1 MTTHVISGD
10 EAIAIARARA
20 AEQGWAFVE
29 PVDLVQRRAWS
40 GAVKRYELVTNSGK
54 LGAKARFVIDAATGT
69 ILSEG
74 YVPR

>member
-1 MTTHVISGD
+1 MISGD
-10 EAIAIARARA
+10 QAIEIARTRA
-20 AEQGWAFVE
+20 AEQEWAFVE

-40 GAVKRYELVTNSGK
+40 GAVKRYEIATNAGK
-54 LGAKARFVIDAATGT
+54 LGAKARFVIDAATGE